1 MKKLYA
7 AVMLVAL
14 CIFSFTAY
22 AQQKEVTGKVSDAN
36 GEPLA
41 GVTVI
46 VKGKNR
52 GTTTD
57 AQGNY
62 RISVDAADALTFS
75 YIGFNDYEE
84 TVGSKS
90 HMNVAM
96 NEATEQVEQVVVT
109 GYQTISKERA
119 TGAFDI
125 ISAGQ
130 IEKPTGNIASRL
142 IGATAGLVA
151 TQDAYGNPTFE
162 IRGRSTLSTSATE
175 PLLVVDGF
183 AIEGGFSSINPND
196 VESITVLK
204 DAAAASIWG
213 AKSANGV
220 IVITTKNAKK
230 ENDGTTVT
238 VDYSG
243 HLKVSPK
250 MDLDYYLNRASTND
264 VIDYEVNNFEKCDAS
279 TWYPDPYSGDDYYG
293 GESSVY
299 KLLNAN
305 RLGQISEAEMKTG
318 IAKYRNLDN
327 TNQLKE
333 LFLQN
338 PIVHQENVSVNIA
351 TDRTR
356 TMVSAM
362 YQNDRKNFKT
372 QNSEKYMVSFRNQTK
387 LFKWLDLNLNGQ
399 YSRTASQNNIDTG
412 AFGYAPYE
420 MILDEN
426 GNYIPYEQVS
436 LIYVD
441 KFVPKEKFPY
451 QDWSYNPLQ
460 ETNNQKK
467 QSWSTNARLQAGL
480 TFKIWKG
487 LNIESRIQYELQEGR
502 SKNYYNEDTYYVRST
517 INMASTWDNN
527 DTKDVLNDD
536 VVTPNLPS
544 GGILTQSRSQR
555 EVMTIRN
562 QVNFNHTFADKHAVA
577 VIAGVET
584 IDNVYQSFGN
594 PTTYGYNDETLSVGT
609 FPNIKG
615 SSYYNWQGSSAS
627 YSYVNSFSYTT
638 DRYFSA
644 FGNASYT
651 YDEKYTVSGS
661 VRTDASNLISDDPK
675 YRYAP
680 FWSVGASWQLG
691 KEQFMQDVDWVDALG
706 IRVTYGYNGNVD
718 KSTSFRPLLSMGTS
732 PNVATGAYTATVS
745 SYANPTLRWEKTRT
759 WDVGVDFRLL
769 NGKLF
774 GKLDVYNKYSEDL
787 IGSVSLPYVQGAKE
801 MKMNTAEVSNKGF
814 ELEIGSALKISK
826 NVSWTGNLSIA
837 YNKNKIEKLA
847 TVPAYAYDLV
857 YITSPEDRS
866 YAWMKGYDMNT
877 LWCYKYG
884 GLMNGGTEA
893 NPEMKPTIVGK
904 DGSQQFINSWPS
916 GDAMNIS
923 YEMGTLV
930 APWTMAFSTAFQV
943 YDFDISMI
951 VTGKFGHK
959 FMRTGFNYPGIS
971 GNSIPN
977 RYYQDVLNCNPN
989 EMIPMPQTEVE
1000 TKYYFWDRFHPF
1012 MSYLAENAGHI
1023 RLQELSVA
1031 YNLPK
1036 KAAKWLGVRNLKVYA
1051 QANNPFSIYFNG
1063 YKEDPE
1069 FAYGNMRLQA
1079 SYTFGIKCS
1088 F

>member
-1 MKKLYA
+1 MKKLYTA
-7 AVMLVAL
+7 TMLVVMCL
-14 CIFSFTAY
+14 FSFSAY
-22 AQQKEVTGKVSDAN
+22 AQQKEVTGKVSDADGN
-36 GEPLA
+36 PLA

-46 VKGKNR
+46 VKGTNR

-62 RISVDAADALTFS
+62 QIKVDAKDALTFS
-75 YIGFNDYEE
+75 YIGYADYEE
-84 TVGSKS
+84 NVGTKTSV
-90 HMNVAM
+90 NVAM
-96 NEATEQVEQVVVT
+96 NEASEQLEQVVVT

-119 TGAFDI
+119 TGSFDI
-125 ISAGQ
+125 ISADQ

-142 IGATAGLVA
+142 VGAAAGLVA

-162 IRGRSTLSTSATE
+162 IRGRSKLSIDATE

-183 AIEGGFSSINPND
+183 AIEGGFESINPND
-196 VESITVLK
+196 VESVTVLK

-220 IVITTKNAKK
+220 IVITTKNAKRDG
-230 ENDGTTVT
+230 DGTTVT

-243 HLKVSPK
+243 FLKVSPK

-264 VIDYEVNNFEKCDAS
+264 VIDYEVNNFYKWDAS
-279 TWYPDPYSGDDYYG
+279 LWYIDPYSGADYYDG
-293 GESSVY
+293 TSSVY
-299 KLLNAN
+299 KLLNAH
-305 RLGQISEAEMKTG
+305 RLGQISEAEMNAG
-318 IAKYRNLDN
+318 IAKYRQYDN
-327 TNQLKE
+327 TDQLKE

-356 TMVSAM
+356 TMISAL
-362 YQNDRKNFKT
+362 YQNDRKHYKT

-387 LFKWLDLNLNGQ
+387 LFKWLDLALNGQ
-399 YSRTASQNNIDTG
+399 YSRTASEDNVDTN
-412 AFGYAPYE
+412 AFDYAPYE
-420 MILDEN
+420 MIVDEA
-426 GNYIPYEQVS
+426 GNYVPYDQVS
-436 LIYVD
+436 LDYVD
-441 KFVPKEKFPY
+441 KFVPKGAFPY
-451 QDWSYNPLQ
+451 ADWTYNPLQ
-460 ETNNQKK
+460 ETEGRSLK
-467 QSWSTNARLQAGL
+467 SWSTNARIQAGL

-487 LNIESRIQYELQEGR
+487 LNIESRVQYEMQEGR
-502 SKNYYNEDTYYVRST
+502 TKNYYTEDTYKVRST
-517 INMASTWDNN
+517 VNMAATWDKN
-527 DTKDVLNDD
+527 TGE
-536 VVTPNLPS
+536 VTSNLPK
-544 GGILTQSRSQR
+544 GGMLGQSRTQR

-562 QVNFNHTFADKHAVA
+562 QVNFNHTFAEKHAVA
-577 VIAGVET
+577 VIAGIET
-584 IDNVYQSFGN
+584 IDNVYQEFGN

-615 SSYYNWQGSSAS
+615 STYKNWQNSNGS
-627 YSYVNSFSYTT
+627 YSYVNSFTYMT

-706 IRVTYGYNGNVD
+706 VRVTYGYNGNVD
-718 KSTSFRPLLSMGTS
+718 KSTSFRPLIDMGTAT
-732 PNVATGAYTATVS
+732 NVATGGYTAKVS
-745 SYANPTLRWEKTRT
+745 SYANPALRWEKTRT

-769 NGKLF
+769 KGKLF
-774 GKLDVYNKYSEDL
+774 GKLDVYNKNSMDL
-787 IGSVSLPYVQGAKE
+787 IGSVTLPYVQGTSS

-826 NVSWTGNLSIA
+826 NVSWTGNLMLS
-837 YNKNKIEKLA
+837 YNKNKIEKLSSS
-847 TVPAYAYDLV
+847 PSNAYALV
-857 YITSPEDRS
+857 YSGGS
-866 YAWMKGYDMNT
+866 SAWMQGYDMNT
-877 LWCYKYG
+877 IWAYKYG

-893 NPEMKPTIVGK
+893 NPAMKPTLVGK
-904 DGSQQFINSWPS
+904 DGNQQFFNSWPA

-923 YEMGTLV
+923 YEMGTSV

-977 RYYQDVLNCNPN
+977 RYYNEILNCDPN
-989 EMIPMPQTEVE
+989 QMIPMPQTEVE
-1000 TKYYFWDRFHPF
+1000 TRYYFWDRFHPY

-1051 QANNPFSIYFNG
+1051 QANNPFSIYFND
-1063 YKEDPE
+1063 YDEDPE

>member
-22 AQQKEVTGKVSDAN
+22 AQQKEVTGKVSDVN

-62 RISVDAADALTFS
+62 RISVDANDALTFS
-75 YIGFNDYEE
+75 YIGYTNYEE
-84 TVGSKS
+84 TVGAKS
-90 HMNVAM
+90 QMNVAM
-96 NEATEQVEQVVVT
+96 DEAAEQVEQVVVT

-119 TGAFDI
+119 TGSFDI
-125 ISAGQ
+125 ISAAQ

-142 IGATAGLVA
+142 IGAAAGLVA

-162 IRGRSTLSTSATE
+162 IRGRSKLSTGATE

-196 VESITVLK
+196 VESVTVLK

-220 IVITTKNAKK
+220 IVVTTKNAKK
-230 ENDGTTVT
+230 DGAGTTVT

-243 HLKVSPK
+243 FLKVSPK

-264 VIDYEVNNFEKCDAS
+264 VIDYEVNNFYKWDS
-279 TWYPDPYSGDDYYG
+279 SLWYEDPYSGADYTG
-293 GESSVY
+293 GQSSVY
-299 KLLNAN
+299 KLLNAH
-305 RLGQISEAEMKTG
+305 RLGQISELEMQQG
-318 IAKYRNLDN
+318 IAQYRELDN
-327 TNQLKE
+327 TDQLKE

-338 PIVHQENVSVNIA
+338 PIVHQENVAVNIA
-351 TDRTR
+351 TDRSR
-356 TMVSAM
+356 TSISAL
-362 YQNDRKNFKT
+362 YQNDRKHYKT
-372 QNSEKYMVSFRNQTK
+372 QNSEKYMVSFRNQTNV
-387 LFKWLDLNLNGQ
+387 FKWLDLNLNGQ
-399 YSRTASQNNIDTG
+399 YSRTASQNNIDTS

-420 MILDEN
+420 MIVDEN
-426 GNYIPYEQVS
+426 GDYIPYENYS
-436 LIYVD
+436 LIYID

-480 TFKIWKG
+480 TFKLMKG

-502 SKNYYNEDTYYVRST
+502 SKNYYNENTYYVRST
-517 INMASTWDNN
+517 INMASTWDKNTN
-527 DTKDVLNDD
+527 A
-536 VVTPNLPS
+536 VTQNLPS

-562 QVNFNHTFADKHAVA
+562 QVNFNRTFADKHAVA

-594 PTTYGYNDETLSVGT
+594 PTTYGYNDATLSVGT
-609 FPNIKG
+609 FPNITG
-615 SSYYNWQGSSAS
+615 STYKNWQNSSAS

-661 VRTDASNLISDDPK
+661 VRSDASNLITDDPK

-706 IRVTYGYNGNVD
+706 VRVTYGYNGNVD
-718 KSTSFRPLLSMGTS
+718 KTTSFRPLIDMGTS
-732 PNVATGAYTATVS
+732 TNVATGSYTAKIS

-774 GKLDVYNKYSEDL
+774 GKLDVYNKYSMDL
-787 IGSVSLPYVQGAKE
+787 IGKVTIPYVQGTNS
-801 MKMNTAEVSNKGF
+801 MTMNTAEVSNKGF
-814 ELEIGSALKISK
+814 ELEVGSALQISK
-826 NVSWTGNLSIA
+826 NVSWTGNLMLA
-837 YNKNKIEKLA
+837 YNKNRIEALNVK
-847 TVPAYAYDLV
+847 PSNAYALV
-857 YITSPEDRS
+857 YSGGS
-866 YAWMKGYDMNT
+866 SAWMEGYDMNT
-877 LWCYKYG
+877 IWAYKYG
-884 GLMNGGTEA
+884 GLKNGATEA
-893 NPEMKPTIVGK
+893 NPEMKPTLVGK
-904 DGSQQFINSWPS
+904 DGNQQFFNSWPS

-923 YEMGTLV
+923 YEMGTSV

-951 VTGKFGHK
+951 VTGKFGHT

-977 RYYQDVLNCNPN
+977 RYYQEILNCDPN
-989 EMIPMPQTEVE
+989 QMVPMPQTEVE
-1000 TKYYFWDRFHPF
+1000 TRYYFWDRFHPY

-1069 FAYGNMRLQA
+1069 FAYGSMRLQA

>member
-1 MKKLYA
+1 MKKLYTA
-7 AVMLVAL
+7 AMLVMMCL
-14 CIFSFTAY
+14 FSLTVY
-22 AQQKEVTGKVSDAN
+22 AQQKEVTGKVSDADGN
-36 GEPLA
+36 PLA

-46 VKGKNR
+46 VKGTSR

-62 RISVDAADALTFS
+62 QIKVDAKDALTFS
-75 YIGFNDYEE
+75 YIGYADYEE
-84 TVGSKS
+84 NVGAKTRV
-90 HMNVAM
+90 NVAM
-96 NEATEQVEQVVVT
+96 NEAAEQLEQVVVT

-119 TGAFDI
+119 TGSFDI
-125 ISAGQ
+125 ISAAQ

-142 IGATAGLVA
+142 IGAAAGLVA

-162 IRGRSTLSTSATE
+162 IRGRSKLSTDATE

-183 AIEGGFSSINPND
+183 AIEGGFGSINPND
-196 VESITVLK
+196 VESVTVLK

-220 IVITTKNAKK
+220 IVITTKNAKR
-230 ENDGTTVT
+230 EGDGTTVT

-264 VIDYEVNNFEKCDAS
+264 VIDYEVNNFYKWDAS
-279 TWYPDPYSGDDYYG
+279 LWYIDPYSGADYYDG
-293 GESSVY
+293 TSSVY
-299 KLLNAN
+299 KLLNAH
-305 RLGQISEAEMKTG
+305 RLGQISEAEMNAG
-318 IAKYRNLDN
+318 IAKYRGLDN
-327 TNQLKE
+327 TNQLKD

-338 PIVHQENVSVNIA
+338 PIVHQENVAINIA

-356 TMVSAM
+356 TMISAM

-372 QNSEKYMVSFRNQTK
+372 QDSEKYMVSFRNQTK
-387 LFKWLDLNLNGQ
+387 LFKWLDLTLNGQ
-399 YSRTASQNNIDTG
+399 YSRTKSENSVDTS

-420 MILDEN
+420 MIVDEN
-426 GNYIPYEQVS
+426 GDYVKYDEVS
-436 LIYVD
+436 LDYVD
-441 KFVPKEKFPY
+441 KFVPKDKFPY
-451 QDWSYNPLQ
+451 EDWSYNPLQ
-460 ETNNQKK
+460 ETNGRKFE
-467 QSWSTNARLQAGL
+467 SWSTNARIQAGL

-487 LNIESRIQYELQEGR
+487 LNIESRVQYELQEGR
-502 SKNYYNEDTYYVRST
+502 SKNYYTEDTYYVRVT
-517 INMASTWDNN
+517 NVNMKSSWDKTTNE
-527 DTKDVLNDD
+527 
-536 VVTPNLPS
+536 VTQNVPS

-609 FPNIKG
+609 FPNGVGG
-615 SSYYNWQGSSAS
+615 SGALKLTNWQGSSQTLA
-627 YSYVNSFSYTT
+627 YVNSFSYTT

-651 YDEKYTVSGS
+651 YDDKYTVSGS

-706 IRVTYGYNGNVD
+706 VRLTYGYNGNVD
-718 KSTSFRPLLSMGTS
+718 KSTSFRPLLNMSAS
-732 PNVATGAYTATVS
+732 QSVATNEYTATVS
-745 SYANPTLRWEKTRT
+745 SYANPALRWEKTRT
-759 WDVGVDFRLL
+759 WDFGVDFRLL
-769 NGKLF
+769 KGKLY

-787 IGSVSLPYVQGAKE
+787 IGSVTLPSVQGAKS
-801 MKMNTAEVSNKGF
+801 MKMNAAEVSNKGF
-814 ELEIGSALKISK
+814 ELEVGSALKISK
-826 NVSWTGNLSIA
+826 NVSWTGNLSLA
-837 YNKNKIEKLA
+837 YNKNKIEKLSTA
-847 TVPAYAYDLV
+847 PSSAYDLA
-857 YITSPEDRS
+857 YYSSDPTYRS
-866 YAWMKGYDMNT
+866 YAWMEGYDMNT

-884 GLMNGGTEA
+884 GLQNGGTEA
-893 NPEMKPTIVGK
+893 NPEMKPTLAGK
-904 DGSQQFINSWPS
+904 DGTNQFFNSWPG

-923 YEMGTLV
+923 YEMGTQV

-943 YDFDISMI
+943 YDFDISLM

-959 FMRTGFNYPGIS
+959 FKRTGFNYPGIS
-971 GNSIPN
+971 GNSVPN
-977 RYYQDVLNCNPN
+977 KYYQDVLNCDPN
-989 EMIPMPQTEVE
+989 EMVPMPQTEVE
-1000 TKYYFWDRFHPF
+1000 TRYYFWDRFHPF

-1023 RLQELSVA
+1023 RLQELSVS

-1036 KAAKWLGVRNLKVYA
+1036 KATKWLGVRNLKVYA
-1051 QANNPFSIYFNG
+1051 QANNPFSIYFND
-1063 YKEDPE
+1063 YAEDPE
-1069 FAYGNMRLQA
+1069 FSYGNMRLQA

>member
-62 RISVDAADALTFS
+62 RISVDANDALTFS
-75 YIGFNDYEE
+75 YIGYTDYEE

-90 HMNVAM
+90 SMNVAM
-96 NEATEQVEQVVVT
+96 DEAAEQVEQVVVT

-119 TGAFDI
+119 TGSFDI
-125 ISAGQ
+125 ISAAQ

-142 IGATAGLVA
+142 IGAAAGLVA

-162 IRGRSTLSTSATE
+162 IRGRSKLSTGATE

-196 VESITVLK
+196 VESVTVLK

-230 ENDGTTVT
+230 DGAGTTVT

-243 HLKVSPK
+243 FLKVSPK

-264 VIDYEVNNFEKCDAS
+264 VIDYEVNNFEKWDAS
-279 TWYPDPYSGDDYYG
+279 LWYIDPYSGADYYDG
-293 GESSVY
+293 TSSVY
-299 KLLNAN
+299 KLLNAH

-327 TNQLKE
+327 TDQLKE

-351 TDRTR
+351 TDRSR
-356 TMVSAM
+356 TSISAM
-362 YQNDRKNFKT
+362 YQNDRKNYKT
-372 QNSEKYMVSFRNQTK
+372 QNSEKYMVSFRNQTN
-387 LFKWLDLNLNGQ
+387 LFKWLDLTLNGQ
-399 YSRTASQNNIDTG
+399 YSRTASQNNIDTS

-420 MILDEN
+420 MIVDEN
-426 GNYIPYEQVS
+426 GDYIKYDQVS
-436 LIYVD
+436 LDYVD

-480 TFKIWKG
+480 TFKLMKG
-487 LNIESRIQYELQEGR
+487 LNIESRIQYELAEGR

-517 INMASTWDNN
+517 INMASTWDKNTN
-527 DTKDVLNDD
+527 A
-536 VVTPNLPS
+536 VTQNLPS
-544 GGILTQSRSQR
+544 GGILTQSRSQN
-555 EVMTIRN
+555 EILTIRN
-562 QVNFNHTFADKHAVA
+562 QVNFNRTFADKHAVA

-594 PTTYGYNDETLSVGT
+594 PTTYGYNDATLSVGT
-609 FPNIKG
+609 FPNITG
-615 SSYYNWQGSSAS
+615 SSYKNWQNSSAS

-680 FWSVGASWQLG
+680 FWSVGASWQIG

-706 IRVTYGYNGNVD
+706 VRVTYGYNGNVD
-718 KSTSFRPLLSMGTS
+718 KSTSFRPLLNMGTS
-732 PNVATGAYTATVS
+732 QNVATGEYTATVS

-769 NGKLF
+769 HGKLF
-774 GKLDVYNKYSEDL
+774 GKLDVYNKYSMDL
-787 IGSVSLPYVQGAKE
+787 IGSETLPYVQGTSS
-801 MKMNTAEVSNKGF
+801 MKKNTAEVSNKGF
-814 ELEIGSALKISK
+814 ELEVGSALQISK
-826 NVSWTGNLSIA
+826 NVSWTGNLMLA
-837 YNKNKIEKLA
+837 YNKNRIEALSV
-847 TVPAYAYDLV
+847 TPSSAYAPV
-857 YITSPEDRS
+857 YSGGS
-866 YAWMKGYDMNT
+866 SAWTQGYDMNT
-877 LWCYKYG
+877 IWAYKYG
-884 GLMNGGTEA
+884 GLKNGGTEA
-893 NPEMKPTIVGK
+893 NPEMKPTLVGK
-904 DGSQQFINSWPS
+904 DGNQQFFNSWPS
-916 GDAMNIS
+916 GTADNIS
-923 YEMGTLV
+923 YDMGTSV

-943 YDFDISMI
+943 YDFDISLI
-951 VTGKFGHK
+951 VTGKFGHT

-977 RYYQDVLNCNPN
+977 RYYQEILNCDPN
-989 EMIPMPQTEVE
+989 EMVPMPQTEVE
-1000 TKYYFWDRFHPF
+1000 TRYYFWDRFHGY

-1069 FAYGNMRLQA
+1069 FAYGSMRLQA

>member
-1 MKKLYA
+1 MKKLYT
-7 AVMLVAL
+7 AVMLVAM

-36 GEPLA
+36 GDPLA

-46 VKGKNR
+46 VKGTNR

-57 AQGNY
+57 AHGNY
-62 RISVDAADALTFS
+62 QIKADAKDALTFS
-75 YIGFNDYEE
+75 YIGYADYEE
-84 TVGSKS
+84 TVGAKS
-90 HMNVAM
+90 QMNVAM
-96 NEATEQVEQVVVT
+96 NEASEQLEQVVVT

-119 TGAFDI
+119 TGSFDI
-125 ISAGQ
+125 ISAAQ

-142 IGATAGLVA
+142 IGAAAGLVA

-162 IRGRSTLSTSATE
+162 IRGRSQLSTSASE

-196 VESITVLK
+196 VESVTVLK

-220 IVITTKNAKK
+220 IVVTTKNAKK
-230 ENDGTTVT
+230 DGEGTTVT

-243 HLKVSPK
+243 FLKVSPK
-250 MDLDYYLNRASTND
+250 MDLDYYLNRASSND

-279 TWYPDPYSGDDYYG
+279 QWYPDPYSGADYNG

-299 KLLNAN
+299 KLLNAH
-305 RLGQISEAEMKTG
+305 RLGQISEAEMNAG

-327 TNQLKE
+327 TDQLKE

-338 PIVHQENVSVNIA
+338 PIVHQENVAVNIA
-351 TDRTR
+351 TDRSR
-356 TMVSAM
+356 TSISAL
-362 YQNDRKNFKT
+362 YQNDRKHYKT

-399 YSRTASQNNIDTG
+399 YSRTASQNNIDTS

-420 MILDEN
+420 MIVDEN

-487 LNIESRIQYELQEGR
+487 LNIESRIQYELAEGR
-502 SKNYYNEDTYYVRST
+502 SKNYYNENTYYVRST
-517 INMASTWDNN
+517 INMASTWDKTTNA
-527 DTKDVLNDD
+527 
-536 VVTPNLPS
+536 VTQNLPS
-544 GGILTQSRSQR
+544 GGILTQSRSQN
-555 EVMTIRN
+555 EILTIRN

-609 FPNIKG
+609 FPNITG
-615 SSYYNWQGSSAS
+615 SSYKNWQNSSAS

-651 YDEKYTVSGS
+651 FDEKYTVSGS

-706 IRVTYGYNGNVD
+706 VRVTYGYNGNVD
-718 KSTSFRPLLSMGTS
+718 KSTSFRPLLSMSAS
-732 PNVATGAYTATVS
+732 PSVATNGYTATVS

-759 WDVGVDFRLL
+759 WDLGVDFRLL

-774 GKLDVYNKYSEDL
+774 GKLDVYNKYSMDL
-787 IGSVSLPYVQGAKE
+787 IGSVTLPYVQGTSS

-814 ELEIGSALKISK
+814 ELEVGSALKISK
-826 NVSWTGNLSIA
+826 NVSWTGNLMLA
-837 YNKNKIEKLA
+837 YNKNRIEVLNV
-847 TVPAYAYDLV
+847 TPSSAYGPV
-857 YITSPEDRS
+857 YSGGS
-866 YAWMKGYDMNT
+866 SAWTQGYDMNT
-877 LWCYKYG
+877 IWAYKYG
-884 GLMNGGTEA
+884 GLENGGTST
-893 NPEMKPTIVGK
+893 NPEMKPTLEGK
-904 DGSQQFINSWPS
+904 DGSKQFFNSWPS
-916 GDAMNIS
+916 GTADNIS
-923 YEMGTLV
+923 YDMGTSV

-951 VTGKFGHK
+951 VTGKFGHS

-977 RYYQDVLNCNPN
+977 RYYQEILNCDPN
-989 EMIPMPQTEVE
+989 QMVPMPQTEVE
-1000 TKYYFWDRFHPF
+1000 LRYYFWDRFHPY

-1069 FAYGNMRLQA
+1069 FAYGSMRLQA

>member
-22 AQQKEVTGKVSDAN
+22 AQQKEVTGKVSDVN

-62 RISVDAADALTFS
+62 RISVDANDALTFS
-75 YIGFNDYEE
+75 YIGYTNYEE
-84 TVGSKS
+84 TVGAKS
-90 HMNVAM
+90 QMNVAM
-96 NEATEQVEQVVVT
+96 DEAAEQVEQVVVT

-119 TGAFDI
+119 TGSFDI
-125 ISAGQ
+125 ISAAQ

-142 IGATAGLVA
+142 IGAAAGLVA

-162 IRGRSTLSTSATE
+162 IRGRSQLSTSASE

-196 VESITVLK
+196 VESVTVLK

-220 IVITTKNAKK
+220 IVVTTKNAKK
-230 ENDGTTVT
+230 DGDGTTVT

-243 HLKVSPK
+243 FLKVSPK

-264 VIDYEVNNFEKCDAS
+264 VIDYEVNNFYKWDAS
-279 TWYPDPYSGDDYYG
+279 LWYPNPYAGGSDYTG

-299 KLLNAN
+299 KLLNAH
-305 RLGQISEAEMKTG
+305 RLGQISQLEMQQG
-318 IAKYRNLDN
+318 IAQYRELDN
-327 TNQLKE
+327 TDQLKE

-338 PIVHQENVSVNIA
+338 PIVHQENVAVNIA
-351 TDRTR
+351 TDRSR
-356 TMVSAM
+356 TSISAL
-362 YQNDRKNFKT
+362 YQNDRKHYKT
-372 QNSEKYMVSFRNQTK
+372 QNSEKYMVSFRNQTNV
-387 LFKWLDLNLNGQ
+387 FKWLDLNLNGQ
-399 YSRTASQNNIDTG
+399 YSRTASQNNIDTS

-420 MILDEN
+420 MIVDEN
-426 GNYIPYEQVS
+426 GDYIPYEKIS

-460 ETNNQKK
+460 ETNNRKL

-487 LNIESRIQYELQEGR
+487 LNIESRIQYELAEGR
-502 SKNYYNEDTYYVRST
+502 SKNYYNEETYKVRST
-517 INMASTWDNN
+517 VNAASTWDKTTN
-527 DTKDVLNDD
+527 K
-536 VVTPNLPS
+536 VTQNLPT
-544 GGILTQSRSQR
+544 GGILDQSRSQN
-555 EVMTIRN
+555 EILTIRN

-584 IDNVYQSFGN
+584 IDNVYQTFGN
-594 PTTYGYNDETLSVGT
+594 PTTYGYNDATLSVGT
-609 FPNIKG
+609 FPNITG
-615 SSYYNWQGSSAS
+615 SSYKNWQNSNAS
-627 YSYVNSFSYTT
+627 YAYTNSFSYTT

-661 VRTDASNLISDDPK
+661 VRSDASNLITEDPK

-680 FWSVGASWQLG
+680 FWSVGASWQIG

-706 IRVTYGYNGNVD
+706 VRVTYGYNGNVD
-718 KSTSFRPLLSMGTS
+718 KTTSFRPLIDVGASQ
-732 PNVATGAYTATVS
+732 NVATGEYTGKIS

-769 NGKLF
+769 HGKLF
-774 GKLDVYNKYSEDL
+774 GKLDVYNKYSMDL
-787 IGSVSLPYVQGAKE
+787 IGSETLPYVQGTNT
-801 MKMNTAEVSNKGF
+801 MKKNTAEVSNKGF
-814 ELEIGSALKISK
+814 ELEVGSALQISK
-826 NVSWTGNLSIA
+826 NVSWTGNLMLS
-837 YNKNKIEKLA
+837 YNKNKIEKLYTTPSA
-847 TVPAYAYDLV
+847 AYYPV
-857 YITSPEDRS
+857 YGGGS
-866 YAWMKGYDMNT
+866 YAWTMGYDMNT
-877 LWCYKYG
+877 IWAYKYG
-884 GLMNGGTEA
+884 GLVNAGSEA
-893 NPEMKPTIVGK
+893 NPEMKPTIEGK
-904 DGSQQFINSWPS
+904 DGTKQFMGSWP
-916 GDAMNIS
+916 GGTAENIS
-923 YEMGTLV
+923 YDMGTSV

-943 YDFDISMI
+943 YDFDISLI
-951 VTGKFGHK
+951 VTGKFGHS

-977 RYYQDVLNCNPN
+977 RYYQEILNCDPN
-989 EMIPMPQTEVE
+989 QMVPMPQTEVE
-1000 TKYYFWDRFHPF
+1000 TRYYFWDRFHPY

-1069 FAYGNMRLQA
+1069 FAYGSMRLQA

>member
-1 MKKLYA
+1 MKKLYTA
-7 AVMLVAL
+7 TMLVVMCL
-14 CIFSFTAY
+14 FSFSAY
-22 AQQKEVTGKVSDAN
+22 AQQKEVTGKVSDADGN
-36 GEPLA
+36 PLA

-46 VKGKNR
+46 VKGTNR

-62 RISVDAADALTFS
+62 QIKVDAKDALTFS
-75 YIGFNDYEE
+75 YIGYADYEE
-84 TVGSKS
+84 NVGTKTSV
-90 HMNVAM
+90 NVAM
-96 NEATEQVEQVVVT
+96 NEASEQLEQVVVT

-119 TGAFDI
+119 TGSFDI
-125 ISAGQ
+125 ISADQ

-142 IGATAGLVA
+142 VGAAAGLVA

-162 IRGRSTLSTSATE
+162 IRGRSKLSIDATE

-183 AIEGGFSSINPND
+183 AIEGGFESINPND
-196 VESITVLK
+196 VESVTVLK

-220 IVITTKNAKK
+220 IVITTKNAKRDG
-230 ENDGTTVT
+230 DGTTVT

-243 HLKVSPK
+243 FLKVSPK
-250 MDLDYYLNRASTND
+250 MDLDYYLNHASTND
-264 VIDYEVNNFEKCDAS
+264 VIDYEVNNFYKWDAS
-279 TWYPDPYSGDDYYG
+279 LWYIDPYSGADYYDG
-293 GESSVY
+293 TSSVY
-299 KLLNAN
+299 KLLNAH
-305 RLGQISEAEMKTG
+305 RLGQISEAEMNAG
-318 IAKYRNLDN
+318 IAKYRQYDN
-327 TNQLKE
+327 TDQLKE

-351 TDRTR
+351 TDRTH
-356 TMVSAM
+356 TMISAL
-362 YQNDRKNFKT
+362 YQNDRKHYKT

-387 LFKWLDLNLNGQ
+387 LFKWLDLALNGQ
-399 YSRTASQNNIDTG
+399 YSRTASEDNVDTN
-412 AFGYAPYE
+412 AFDYAPYE
-420 MILDEN
+420 MIVDEA
-426 GNYIPYEQVS
+426 GNYVPYDQVS
-436 LIYVD
+436 LDYVD
-441 KFVPKEKFPY
+441 KFVPKGAFPY
-451 QDWSYNPLQ
+451 ADWTYNPLQ
-460 ETNNQKK
+460 ETEGRSLK
-467 QSWSTNARLQAGL
+467 SWSTNARIQAGL

-487 LNIESRIQYELQEGR
+487 LNIESRVQYEMQEGR
-502 SKNYYNEDTYYVRST
+502 TKNYYTEDTYKVRST
-517 INMASTWDNN
+517 VNMAATWDKN
-527 DTKDVLNDD
+527 TGE
-536 VVTPNLPS
+536 VTSNLPK
-544 GGILTQSRSQR
+544 GGMLDQSRTQR

-562 QVNFNHTFADKHAVA
+562 QVNFNHTFAEKHAVA
-577 VIAGVET
+577 VIAGIET
-584 IDNVYQSFGN
+584 IDNVYQEFGN

-615 SSYYNWQGSSAS
+615 STYKNWQNSNGS
-627 YSYVNSFSYTT
+627 YSYVNSFTYMT

-706 IRVTYGYNGNVD
+706 VRVTYGYNGNVD
-718 KSTSFRPLLSMGTS
+718 KSTSFRPLIDMGTAT
-732 PNVATGAYTATVS
+732 NVATGGYTAKVS
-745 SYANPTLRWEKTRT
+745 SYANPALRWEKTRT

-769 NGKLF
+769 KGKLF
-774 GKLDVYNKYSEDL
+774 GKLDVYNKNSMDL
-787 IGSVSLPYVQGAKE
+787 IGSVTLPYVQGTSS

-826 NVSWTGNLSIA
+826 NVSWTGNLMLS
-837 YNKNKIEKLA
+837 YNKNKIEKLSSS
-847 TVPAYAYDLV
+847 PSNAYALV
-857 YITSPEDRS
+857 YSGGS
-866 YAWMKGYDMNT
+866 SAWMQGYDMNT
-877 LWCYKYG
+877 IWAYKYG

-893 NPEMKPTIVGK
+893 NPAMKPTLVGK
-904 DGSQQFINSWPS
+904 DGNQQFFNSWPA

-923 YEMGTLV
+923 YEMGTSV

-977 RYYQDVLNCNPN
+977 RYYNEILNCDPN
-989 EMIPMPQTEVE
+989 QMIPMPQTEVE
-1000 TKYYFWDRFHPF
+1000 TRYYFWDRFHPY

-1051 QANNPFSIYFNG
+1051 QANNPFSIYFND
-1063 YKEDPE
+1063 YDEDPE

>member
-1 MKKLYA
+1 MKKLYTA
-7 AVMLVAL
+7 AMLVVMCL
-14 CIFSFTAY
+14 FSFSAY

-36 GEPLA
+36 GDPLA

-46 VKGKNR
+46 VKGTNR

-57 AQGNY
+57 AKGNY
-62 RISVDAADALTFS
+62 QIKVDAKDALTFS
-75 YIGFNDYEE
+75 YIGYADYEE
-84 TVGSKS
+84 NVGAKT

-96 NEATEQVEQVVVT
+96 SEASEQLEQVVVT

-119 TGAFDI
+119 TGSFDI
-125 ISAGQ
+125 ISADQ

-142 IGATAGLVA
+142 IGAAAGLVA
-151 TQDAYGNPTFE
+151 TQDAYGNPQFE
-162 IRGRSTLSTSATE
+162 IRGRTKLTVDPDDVQ

-183 AIEGGFSSINPND
+183 AIEGGFESINPND
-196 VESITVLK
+196 VESVTVLK

-220 IVITTKNAKK
+220 IVITTKNAKR
-230 ENDGTTVT
+230 EGDGTTVT

-264 VIDYEVNNFEKCDAS
+264 VIDYEVNNFYKWDAS
-279 TWYPDPYSGDDYYG
+279 LWYIDPYSGADYYDG
-293 GESSVY
+293 TSSVY
-299 KLLNAN
+299 KLLNAH
-305 RLGQISEAEMKTG
+305 RLGQISEAEMNAG
-318 IAKYRNLDN
+318 IAKYRQYDN
-327 TNQLKE
+327 TDQLKE

-351 TDRTR
+351 TDRSR
-356 TMVSAM
+356 TMLSAL
-362 YQNDRKNFKT
+362 YQNDRKHFKT
-372 QNSEKYMVSFRNQTK
+372 QNSEKYMVAFRNQTK
-387 LFKWLDLNLNGQ
+387 LFKWLDLTLNGQ
-399 YSRTASQNNIDTG
+399 YSRTASKNNVDTS
-412 AFGYAPYE
+412 AFDYAPYE
-420 MILDEN
+420 MIVDEA
-426 GNYIPYEQVS
+426 GNYVPYDQVS
-436 LIYVD
+436 LDYVD
-441 KFVPKEKFPY
+441 KFVPKGAFPY
-451 QDWSYNPLQ
+451 ADWTYNPLQ
-460 ETNNQKK
+460 ETEGRSLK
-467 QSWSTNARLQAGL
+467 SWSTNARIQAGL

-487 LNIESRIQYELQEGR
+487 LNIESRVQYEMQEGR
-502 SKNYYNEDTYYVRST
+502 TKNYYTEDTYKVRST
-517 INMASTWDNN
+517 VNMAASWDKN
-527 DTKDVLNDD
+527 TGE
-536 VVTPNLPS
+536 VTSNLPK
-544 GGILTQSRSQR
+544 GGMLDQSRTQR

-562 QVNFNHTFADKHAVA
+562 QVNFNHTFAEKHAVA

-584 IDNVYQSFGN
+584 IDNVYQTFGN
-594 PTTYGYNDETLSVGT
+594 PTTYGYNDATLSVGT
-609 FPNIKG
+609 FPNGVGG
-615 SSYYNWQGSSAS
+615 SGALKLTNWQGSSQTFA
-627 YSYVNSFSYTT
+627 YVNKFSYAT

-718 KSTSFRPLLSMGTS
+718 KTTSFRPLISMSGAT
-732 PNVATGAYTATVS
+732 NVATNEFTATVS

-769 NGKLF
+769 KGKLF
-774 GKLDVYNKYSEDL
+774 GKLDIYNKYSEDL
-787 IGSVSLPYVQGAKE
+787 IGSVTLPNVQGNSS
-801 MKMNTAEVSNKGF
+801 MKMNSAEVSNKGF

-826 NVSWTGNLSIA
+826 NVSWTGNLALS

-847 TVPAYAYDLV
+847 SKPSNAYALAY
-857 YITSPEDRS
+857 SGGS
-866 YAWMKGYDMNT
+866 SAWMEGYDMNT
-877 LWCYKYG
+877 LWAYKYG
-884 GLMNGGTEA
+884 GLMNGASEA
-893 NPEMKPTIVGK
+893 NPEMKPTLVGK
-904 DGSQQFINSWPS
+904 DGSQQFFNSWPA

-943 YDFDISMI
+943 YDFDISLM

-959 FMRTGFNYPGIS
+959 FMRTGFNYPGVS

-977 RYYQDVLNCNPN
+977 RYYQDVLNCDPN

-1000 TKYYFWDRFHPF
+1000 TRYYFWDRFHPY

>member
-1 MKKLYA
+1 MKKLYTA
-7 AVMLVAL
+7 AMLVVMCL
-14 CIFSFTAY
+14 FSFSAY

-36 GEPLA
+36 GDPLA

-46 VKGKNR
+46 VKGTNR

-62 RISVDAADALTFS
+62 QIKADAKDALTFS
-75 YIGFNDYEE
+75 YIGYADYEE
-84 TVGSKS
+84 SVGQKTRV
-90 HMNVAM
+90 NVAM
-96 NEATEQVEQVVVT
+96 NEAAEQVEQVVVT

-119 TGAFDI
+119 TGSFDI
-125 ISAGQ
+125 ISAAQ

-142 IGATAGLVA
+142 IGAAAGLVA

-162 IRGRSTLSTSATE
+162 IRGRSKLSTGATE

-196 VESITVLK
+196 VESVTVLK

-230 ENDGTTVT
+230 DGAGTTVT

-243 HLKVSPK
+243 FLKVSPK

-264 VIDYEVNNFEKCDAS
+264 VIDYEVNNFEKWDAS
-279 TWYPDPYSGDDYYG
+279 LWYIDPYSGADYYDG
-293 GESSVY
+293 TSSVY
-299 KLLNAN
+299 KLLNAH

-327 TNQLKE
+327 TDQLKE

-351 TDRTR
+351 TDRSR
-356 TMVSAM
+356 TSISAM
-362 YQNDRKNFKT
+362 YQNDRKNYKT
-372 QNSEKYMVSFRNQTK
+372 QNSEKYMVSFRNQTN
-387 LFKWLDLNLNGQ
+387 LFKWLDLTLNGQ
-399 YSRTASQNNIDTG
+399 YSRTASQNNIDTS

-420 MILDEN
+420 MIVDEN
-426 GNYIPYEQVS
+426 GDYIKYDQVS
-436 LIYVD
+436 LDYVD

-480 TFKIWKG
+480 TFKLMKG
-487 LNIESRIQYELQEGR
+487 LNIESRIQYELAEGR
-502 SKNYYNEDTYYVRST
+502 SKNYYNENTYYVRST
-517 INMASTWDNN
+517 INMASTWDQTTNE
-527 DTKDVLNDD
+527 
-536 VVTPNLPS
+536 VTQNLPS
-544 GGILTQSRSQR
+544 GGILTQSRSQN
-555 EVMTIRN
+555 EILTIRN
-562 QVNFNHTFADKHAVA
+562 QVNFNRTFADKHAVA

-594 PTTYGYNDETLSVGT
+594 PTTYGYNDATLSVST

-615 SSYYNWQGSSAS
+615 SSYKNWQGSSAS

-661 VRTDASNLISDDPK
+661 VRSDASNLITDDPK

-706 IRVTYGYNGNVD
+706 VRVTYGYNGNVD
-718 KSTSFRPLLSMGTS
+718 KSTSFRPLINMGASTS
-732 PNVATGAYTATVS
+732 AATGEYTATVS

-774 GKLDVYNKYSEDL
+774 GKLDVYNKYSMDL
-787 IGSVSLPYVQGAKE
+787 IGSETLPYVQGTNT
-801 MKMNTAEVSNKGF
+801 MKKNTAEVSNKGF
-814 ELEIGSALKISK
+814 ELEVGSALQISK
-826 NVSWTGNLSIA
+826 NVSWTGNLMLA
-837 YNKNKIEKLA
+837 YNKNRIEALY
-847 TVPAYAYDLV
+847 TTPSSAYGPV
-857 YITSPEDRS
+857 YSGGSSGWTQ
-866 YAWMKGYDMNT
+866 GYDMNT
-877 LWCYKYG
+877 IWAYKYG
-884 GLMNGGTEA
+884 GLKNGGTEA
-893 NPEMKPTIVGK
+893 NPEMKPTLIGK
-904 DGSQQFINSWPS
+904 DGNQQFFNSWPS
-916 GDAMNIS
+916 GTADNIS
-923 YEMGTLV
+923 YDMGTSV

-951 VTGKFGHK
+951 VTGKFGHT
-959 FMRTGFNYPGIS
+959 FMRTGFNYPGVS

-977 RYYQDVLNCNPN
+977 RYYQDILNCDPN
-989 EMIPMPQTEVE
+989 EMVPMPQTEVE
-1000 TKYYFWDRFHPF
+1000 TRYYFWDRFHPY

-1069 FAYGNMRLQA
+1069 FAYGSMRLQA

>member
-1 MKKLYA
+1 M
-7 AVMLVAL
+7 
-14 CIFSFTAY
+14 
-22 AQQKEVTGKVSDAN
+22 
-36 GEPLA
+36 
-41 GVTVI
+41 
-46 VKGKNR
+46 
-52 GTTTD
+52 
-57 AQGNY
+57 
-62 RISVDAADALTFS
+62 
-75 YIGFNDYEE
+75 
-84 TVGSKS
+84 
-90 HMNVAM
+90 
-96 NEATEQVEQVVVT
+96 VT

-119 TGAFDI
+119 TGSFDI
-125 ISAGQ
+125 ISAAQ

-142 IGATAGLVA
+142 IGAAAGLVA

-162 IRGRSTLSTSATE
+162 IRGRSQLSTSASE

-196 VESITVLK
+196 VESVTVLK

-220 IVITTKNAKK
+220 IVVTTKNAKK
-230 ENDGTTVT
+230 DGDGTTVT

-243 HLKVSPK
+243 FLKVSPK

-264 VIDYEVNNFEKCDAS
+264 VIDYEVNNFYKWDAS
-279 TWYPDPYSGDDYYG
+279 LWYEDPYSGADYTG
-293 GESSVY
+293 GQSSVY
-299 KLLNAN
+299 KLLNAH
-305 RLGQISEAEMKTG
+305 RLGQISQLEMQAG
-318 IAKYRNLDN
+318 IAKYRELDN
-327 TNQLKE
+327 TDQLKE

-338 PIVHQENVSVNIA
+338 PIVHQENVAVNIA
-351 TDRTR
+351 TDRSR
-356 TMVSAM
+356 TSISAL
-362 YQNDRKNFKT
+362 YQNDRKHYKT
-372 QNSEKYMVSFRNQTK
+372 QNSEKYMVSFRNQTNV
-387 LFKWLDLNLNGQ
+387 FKWLDLNLNGQ

-420 MILDEN
+420 MIVDEN
-426 GNYIPYEQVS
+426 GNYIPYEQYS

-487 LNIESRIQYELQEGR
+487 LNIESRIQYELAEGR
-502 SKNYYNEDTYYVRST
+502 SKNYYNEETYYVRST
-517 INMASTWDNN
+517 VNMASTWDKNTN
-527 DTKDVLNDD
+527 A
-536 VVTPNLPS
+536 VTQNLPS
-544 GGILTQSRSQR
+544 GGILTQSRSQN
-555 EVMTIRN
+555 EILTIRN

-594 PTTYGYNDETLSVGT
+594 PTTYGYNDATLSVGT
-609 FPNIKG
+609 FPNITG
-615 SSYYNWQGSSAS
+615 SSYKNWQNSSAS

-680 FWSVGASWQLG
+680 FWSVGASWQIG

-706 IRVTYGYNGNVD
+706 VRVTYGYNGNVD
-718 KSTSFRPLLSMGTS
+718 KSTSFRPLINMSAS
-732 PNVATGAYTATVS
+732 PSVATNGYTATVS

-774 GKLDVYNKYSEDL
+774 GKLDVYNKYSMDL
-787 IGSVSLPYVQGAKE
+787 IGSVTLPYVQGTSS

-814 ELEIGSALKISK
+814 ELEVGSALQISK
-826 NVSWTGNLSIA
+826 NVSWTGNLMLA
-837 YNKNKIEKLA
+837 YNKNRIEA
-847 TVPAYAYDLV
+847 ISVTPSSAYGPV
-857 YITSPEDRS
+857 YSGGS
-866 YAWMKGYDMNT
+866 SAWTQGYDMNT
-877 LWCYKYG
+877 IWAYKYG
-884 GLMNGGTEA
+884 GLENGNTAA
-893 NPEMKPTIVGK
+893 NPEMKPTIEGK
-904 DGSQQFINSWPS
+904 DGSKQFFNSWPS
-916 GDAMNIS
+916 GTADNIS
-923 YEMGTLV
+923 YDMGTSV

-943 YDFDISMI
+943 YDFDISLI
-951 VTGKFGHK
+951 VTGKFGHT

-977 RYYQDVLNCNPN
+977 RYYQEILNCDPN
-989 EMIPMPQTEVE
+989 QMVPMPQTEVE
-1000 TKYYFWDRFHPF
+1000 TRYYFWDRFHPY

-1069 FAYGNMRLQA
+1069 FAYGSMRLQA

>member
-96 NEATEQVEQVVVT
+96 NEAAEQVEQVVVT

-125 ISAGQ
+125 ISAAQ

-142 IGATAGLVA
+142 IGAAAGLVA

-162 IRGRSTLSTSATE
+162 IRGRSKLSTGATE

-196 VESITVLK
+196 VESVTVLK

-230 ENDGTTVT
+230 DGAGTTVT

-243 HLKVSPK
+243 FLKVSPK

-299 KLLNAN
+299 KLLNAH

-327 TNQLKE
+327 TDQLKE

-351 TDRTR
+351 TDRSR
-356 TMVSAM
+356 TSISAM
-362 YQNDRKNFKT
+362 YQNDRKNYKT
-372 QNSEKYMVSFRNQTK
+372 QNSEKYMVSFRNQTN
-387 LFKWLDLNLNGQ
+387 LFKWLDLTLNGQ
-399 YSRTASQNNIDTG
+399 YSRTASQNNIDTS

-420 MILDEN
+420 MIVDEN

-441 KFVPKEKFPY
+441 KFIPKDKFPY

-460 ETNNQKK
+460 ETKNQKK

-480 TFKIWKG
+480 TFKLMKG
-487 LNIESRIQYELQEGR
+487 LNIESRIQYELAEGR

-517 INMASTWDNN
+517 INMASSWDRE
-527 DTKDVLNDD
+527 TD
-536 VVTPNLPS
+536 VVTPNLPV
-544 GGILTQSRSQR
+544 GGILTQSRSQN
-555 EVMTIRN
+555 EILTIRN
-562 QVNFNHTFADKHAVA
+562 QVNFNRTFADKHAVA

-594 PTTYGYNDETLSVGT
+594 PTTYGYNDATLSVGT
-609 FPNIKG
+609 FPNITGAK
-615 SSYYNWQGSSAS
+615 YKNWQGSSAS

-661 VRTDASNLISDDPK
+661 VRTDASNLIAEDPK

-706 IRVTYGYNGNVD
+706 VRVTYGYNGNVD
-718 KSTSFRPLLSMGTS
+718 KSTSFRPLINMGASTS
-732 PNVATGAYTATVS
+732 AATGEYTATVS

-774 GKLDVYNKYSEDL
+774 GKLDVYNKYSMDL
-787 IGSVSLPYVQGAKE
+787 IGSETLPYVQGTNT
-801 MKMNTAEVSNKGF
+801 MKKNTAEVSNKGF
-814 ELEIGSALKISK
+814 ELEVGSALQISK
-826 NVSWTGNLSIA
+826 NVSWTGNLMLA
-837 YNKNKIEKLA
+837 YNKNRIESLK
-847 TVPAYAYDLV
+847 TTPSSAYGPV
-857 YITSPEDRS
+857 YSGGS
-866 YAWMKGYDMNT
+866 SAWTQGYDMNT
-877 LWCYKYG
+877 IWAYKYG
-884 GLMNGGTEA
+884 GLKNGGTEA
-893 NPEMKPTIVGK
+893 NPEMKPTLIGK
-904 DGSQQFINSWPS
+904 DGNQQFFNSWPS
-916 GDAMNIS
+916 GTADNIS
-923 YEMGTLV
+923 YDMGTSV

-951 VTGKFGHK
+951 VTGKFGHT

-977 RYYQDVLNCNPN
+977 RYYQDILNCDPN
-989 EMIPMPQTEVE
+989 EMVPMPQTEVE
-1000 TKYYFWDRFHPF
+1000 TRYYFWDRFHPY

-1069 FAYGNMRLQA
+1069 FAYGSMRLQA

>member
-1 MKKLYA
+1 MKKLYTA
-7 AVMLVAL
+7 AMLVAM

-36 GEPLA
+36 GDPLA

-75 YIGFNDYEE
+75 YIGYTDYEE
-84 TVGSKS
+84 SVGAKS
-90 HMNVAM
+90 QMNISM
-96 NEATEQVEQVVVT
+96 EEAAEQVEQVVVT

-119 TGAFDI
+119 TGSFDI
-125 ISAGQ
+125 ISAEQ

-142 IGATAGLVA
+142 IGAAAGLVA

-162 IRGRSTLSTSATE
+162 IRGRSKLSTDATE

-183 AIEGGFSSINPND
+183 AIEGGFESINPND

-220 IVITTKNAKK
+220 IVVTTKNAKR
-230 ENDGTTVT
+230 EGEGTTVT

-250 MDLDYYLNRASTND
+250 MDLDYFLNRASTND
-264 VIDYEVNNFEKCDAS
+264 VIDYEVNNFEKWDAAL
-279 TWYPDPYSGDDYYG
+279 WYIDPYSGADYYDG
-293 GESSVY
+293 TSSVY
-299 KLLNAN
+299 KLLNAH
-305 RLGQISEAEMKTG
+305 RLGQISEAEMNAG
-318 IAKYRNLDN
+318 IAKYRQYDN
-327 TNQLKE
+327 TDQLKE

-338 PIVHQENVSVNIA
+338 PIVHQENISVNIA
-351 TDRTR
+351 TDRSR
-356 TMVSAM
+356 TTLSAL
-362 YQNDRKNFKT
+362 YQNNRRHYKT

-387 LFKWLDLNLNGQ
+387 LFKWLDLTLNGQ
-399 YSRTASQNNIDTG
+399 YSRTASENNVDTS
-412 AFGYAPYE
+412 AFSYAPYE
-420 MILDEN
+420 MIVDEA
-426 GNYIPYEQVS
+426 GNYVPYDDIS
-436 LIYVD
+436 FDYID
-441 KFVPKEKFPY
+441 KFVPKGAFPY
-451 QDWSYNPLQ
+451 DDWSYNPLR
-460 ETNNQKK
+460 ETNGQRK
-467 QSWSTNARLQAGL
+467 QSWSTDARIQAGL

-487 LNIESRIQYELQEGR
+487 LNIESRIQYELLEGR
-502 SKNYYNEDTYYVRST
+502 SKNYYTEDTYYVRST
-517 INMASTWDNN
+517 VNMAASWDKE
-527 DTKDVLNDD
+527 TGEVIS
-536 VVTPNLPS
+536 NLPT
-544 GGILTQSRSQR
+544 GGILTQSRSQS
-555 EVMTIRN
+555 EIMTIRN

-584 IDNVYQSFGN
+584 IDNVYQQFGN
-594 PTTYGYNDETLSVGT
+594 PTTYGYDDATLSVGT
-609 FPNIKG
+609 FPNGVGG
-615 SSYYNWQGSSAS
+615 SGALALKNWQGSAQTF
-627 YSYVNSFSYTT
+627 SYVNSYQYTT

-651 YDEKYTVSGS
+651 FDERYTVSGS
-661 VRTDASNLISDDPK
+661 VRTDASNLISDDPE

-691 KEQFMQDVDWVDALG
+691 NEKFMQEVDWVDALG

-718 KSTSFRPLLSMGTS
+718 KSTSFRPLLNMGAS
-732 PNVATGAYTATVS
+732 QSVATNEYTATVS

-759 WDVGVDFRLL
+759 WDAGIDFRLL
-769 NGKLF
+769 KGKLF
-774 GKLDVYNKYSEDL
+774 GKIDLYNRQSEDL
-787 IGSVSLPYVQGAKE
+787 IGSVTLPYVQGASS

-826 NVSWTGNLSIA
+826 NVSWTGNLMLS
-837 YNKNKIEKLA
+837 YNKNKIEKL
-847 TVPAYAYDLV
+847 TTYPSSAYALAYNSSDP
-857 YITSPEDRS
+857 SSRS
-866 YAWMKGYDMNT
+866 SSWMEGYDMNT

-884 GLMNGGTEA
+884 GLMNGASDA
-893 NPEMKPTIVGK
+893 NPEMKPTLVGK
-904 DGSQQFINSWPS
+904 DGTQQFFNSWPG

-923 YEMGTLV
+923 YEMGTQV
-930 APWTMAFSTAFQV
+930 APWTMAFSTAFKV
-943 YDFDISMI
+943 YDFDISLI

-959 FMRTGFNYPGIS
+959 FMRTGFNYPGMT
-971 GNSIPN
+971 GNAVPN
-977 RYYQDVLNCNPN
+977 KYYQEIVNCDPN
-989 EMIPMPQTEVE
+989 QMVPLPQTEIE
-1000 TKYYFWDRFHPF
+1000 ERYYFWDRFFPF

-1036 KAAKWLGVRNLKVYA
+1036 RATRWLGVRNLKVYA
-1051 QANNPFSIYFNG
+1051 QANNPFSIYFND
-1063 YKEDPE
+1063 YDEDPE
-1069 FAYGNMRLQA
+1069 FSYGSMRLQA
-1079 SYTFGIKCS
+1079 AYTFGIKCS

>member
-22 AQQKEVTGKVSDAN
+22 AQQKEVTGKVSDVN

-62 RISVDAADALTFS
+62 RISVDANDALTFS
-75 YIGFNDYEE
+75 YIGYTNYEE
-84 TVGSKS
+84 TVGAKS
-90 HMNVAM
+90 QMNVAM
-96 NEATEQVEQVVVT
+96 DEAAEQVEQVVVT

-119 TGAFDI
+119 TGSFDI
-125 ISAGQ
+125 ISAAQ

-142 IGATAGLVA
+142 IGAAAGLVA

-162 IRGRSTLSTSATE
+162 IRGRSQLSTSASE

-196 VESITVLK
+196 VESVTVLK

-220 IVITTKNAKK
+220 IVVTTKNAKK
-230 ENDGTTVT
+230 DGDGTTVT

-243 HLKVSPK
+243 FLKVSPK

-264 VIDYEVNNFEKCDAS
+264 VIDYEVNNFYKWDAS
-279 TWYPDPYSGDDYYG
+279 LWYEDPYSGADYTG
-293 GESSVY
+293 GQSSVY
-299 KLLNAN
+299 KLLNAH
-305 RLGQISEAEMKTG
+305 RLGQISQLEMQAG
-318 IAKYRNLDN
+318 IAKYRELDN
-327 TNQLKE
+327 TDQLKE

-338 PIVHQENVSVNIA
+338 PIVHQENVAVNIA
-351 TDRTR
+351 TDRSR
-356 TMVSAM
+356 TSISAL
-362 YQNDRKNFKT
+362 YQNDRKHYKT
-372 QNSEKYMVSFRNQTK
+372 QNSEKYMVSFRNQTNV
-387 LFKWLDLNLNGQ
+387 FKWLDLNLNGQ
-399 YSRTASQNNIDTG
+399 YSRTASQNNIDTS

-420 MILDEN
+420 MIVDEN
-426 GNYIPYEQVS
+426 GNYIPYEKYS
-436 LIYVD
+436 LIYID
-441 KFVPKEKFPY
+441 KYVPKEKFPY

-487 LNIESRIQYELQEGR
+487 LNIESRIQYELAEGR
-502 SKNYYNEDTYYVRST
+502 SKNYYNEETYKVRST
-517 INMASTWDNN
+517 VNMASTWDKTTNA
-527 DTKDVLNDD
+527 
-536 VVTPNLPS
+536 VTQNLPS
-544 GGILTQSRSQR
+544 GGILDQSRSQN
-555 EVMTIRN
+555 EILTIRN

-594 PTTYGYNDETLSVGT
+594 PTTYGYNDATLSVGT
-609 FPNIKG
+609 FPNITG
-615 SSYYNWQGSSAS
+615 SSYKNWQNSSAS

-680 FWSVGASWQLG
+680 FWSVGASWQIG

-706 IRVTYGYNGNVD
+706 VRVTYGYNGNVD
-718 KSTSFRPLLSMGTS
+718 KSTSFRPLLNMSAS
-732 PNVATGAYTATVS
+732 PSVATNGYTATVS

-759 WDVGVDFRLL
+759 WDAGVDFRLL
-769 NGKLF
+769 HGKLF
-774 GKLDVYNKYSEDL
+774 GKLDVYNKYSMDL
-787 IGSVSLPYVQGAKE
+787 IGSVTLPYVQGTSS

-814 ELEIGSALKISK
+814 ELEVGSALKISK
-826 NVSWTGNLSIA
+826 NVSWTGNLMLA
-837 YNKNKIEKLA
+837 YNKNRIEA
-847 TVPAYAYDLV
+847 ISVTPSSAYGPV
-857 YITSPEDRS
+857 YSGGS
-866 YAWMKGYDMNT
+866 SAWTQGYDMNT
-877 LWCYKYG
+877 IWAYKYG
-884 GLMNGGTEA
+884 GLENGGTAA
-893 NPEMKPTIVGK
+893 NPEMKPTLEGK
-904 DGSQQFINSWPS
+904 DGSKQFFNSWPS
-916 GDAMNIS
+916 GTAENIS
-923 YEMGTLV
+923 YDMGTSV

-943 YDFDISMI
+943 YDFDISLI
-951 VTGKFGHK
+951 VTGKFGHT

-977 RYYQDVLNCNPN
+977 RYYQEILNCDPN
-989 EMIPMPQTEVE
+989 QMVPMPQTEVE
-1000 TKYYFWDRFHPF
+1000 TRYYFWDRFHPY

-1069 FAYGNMRLQA
+1069 FAYGSMRLQA

>member
-84 TVGSKS
+84 TVGAKS

-96 NEATEQVEQVVVT
+96 NEAAEQVEQVVVT

-119 TGAFDI
+119 TGSFDI
-125 ISAGQ
+125 ISAAQ

-142 IGATAGLVA
+142 IGAAAGLVA

-162 IRGRSTLSTSATE
+162 IRGRSKLTTGATE

-183 AIEGGFSSINPND
+183 AIEGGFGTINPND
-196 VESITVLK
+196 VESVTVLK

-220 IVITTKNAKK
+220 IVITTKNAKR
-230 ENDGTTVT
+230 EGDGTTVT

-264 VIDYEVNNFEKCDAS
+264 VIDYEVNNFYKWDAGL
-279 TWYPDPYSGDDYYG
+279 WYEDPYSGADYSG
-293 GESSVY
+293 GQSSVY
-299 KLLNAN
+299 KLLNAH

-327 TNQLKE
+327 SDQLKE

-338 PIVHQENVSVNIA
+338 PIVHQENVAVNIA

-356 TMVSAM
+356 TMISAL

-426 GNYIPYEQVS
+426 GNYIPYEQYS

-441 KFVPKEKFPY
+441 KHVPKENFPY

-460 ETNNQKK
+460 ETKGRK
-467 QSWSTNARLQAGL
+467 LQSWSTNARIQAGL
-480 TFKIWKG
+480 TVKIWKG
-487 LNIESRIQYELQEGR
+487 LNIESRVQYELAEGR
-502 SKNYYNEDTYYVRST
+502 TKNYYTEDTYKVRST
-517 INMASTWDNN
+517 VNMAATWDKTT
-527 DTKDVLNDD
+527 DK
-536 VVTPNLPS
+536 VTMNLPA
-544 GGILTQSRSQR
+544 GGMLDQSRTQR
-555 EVMTIRN
+555 EVMTVRN
-562 QVNFNHTFADKHAVA
+562 QLNFNHTFAEKHAVA

-584 IDNVYQSFGN
+584 IDNVYQTFGN

-609 FPNIKG
+609 FPNITG
-615 SSYYNWQGSSAS
+615 SSYKNWQNSSAS
-627 YSYVNSFSYTT
+627 YSYVNKFSYST

-651 YDEKYTVSGS
+651 FDEKYTVSGS

-718 KSTSFRPLLSMGTS
+718 KSTSFRPLLSMGAST
-732 PNVATGAYTATVS
+732 NVATGGYTASVS

-759 WDVGVDFRLL
+759 WDAGIDFRLL
-769 NGKLF
+769 KGKLF

-787 IGSVSLPYVQGAKE
+787 IGSVTLPYVQGTSS

-814 ELEIGSALKISK
+814 ELEIGSALQISK
-826 NVSWTGNLSIA
+826 NVSWTGNLMLS
-837 YNKNKIEKLA
+837 YNKNTIEKL
-847 TVPAYAYDLV
+847 TVTPSNAYALV
-857 YITSPEDRS
+857 YSGGS
-866 YAWMKGYDMNT
+866 SAWMQGYDMNT
-877 LWCYKYG
+877 LWAYKYG
-884 GLMNGGTEA
+884 GLVNGASEA
-893 NPEMKPTIVGK
+893 NPEMKPTLVGK
-904 DGSQQFINSWPS
+904 DGNKQFFNSWPS

-971 GNSIPN
+971 GNSVPN
-977 RYYQDVLNCNPN
+977 RYYQDILNCDPN
-989 EMIPMPQTEVE
+989 EMVPMPQTEVE
-1000 TKYYFWDRFHPF
+1000 ERYYFWDRFHPY

-1069 FAYGNMRLQA
+1069 FGYGNMRLQA

>member
-1 MKKLYA
+1 MKKLYTA
-7 AVMLVAL
+7 TMLVVMCL
-14 CIFSFTAY
+14 FSFSAY
-22 AQQKEVTGKVSDAN
+22 AQQKEVTGKVSDADGN
-36 GEPLA
+36 PLA

-46 VKGKNR
+46 VKGTNR

-62 RISVDAADALTFS
+62 QIKVDAKDALTFS
-75 YIGFNDYEE
+75 YIGYADYEE
-84 TVGSKS
+84 NVGTKTSV
-90 HMNVAM
+90 NVAM
-96 NEATEQVEQVVVT
+96 NEASEQLEQVVVT

-119 TGAFDI
+119 TGSFDI
-125 ISAGQ
+125 ISADQ

-142 IGATAGLVA
+142 VGAAAGLVA

-162 IRGRSTLSTSATE
+162 IRGRSKLSIDATE

-183 AIEGGFSSINPND
+183 AIEGGFESINPND
-196 VESITVLK
+196 VESVTVLK

-220 IVITTKNAKK
+220 IVITTKNAKRDG
-230 ENDGTTVT
+230 DGTTVT

-243 HLKVSPK
+243 FLKVSPK

-264 VIDYEVNNFEKCDAS
+264 VIDYEVNNFYKWDAS
-279 TWYPDPYSGDDYYG
+279 LWYIDPYSGADYYDG
-293 GESSVY
+293 MSSVY
-299 KLLNAN
+299 KLLNAH
-305 RLGQISEAEMKTG
+305 RLGQISEAEMNAG
-318 IAKYRNLDN
+318 IAKYRQYDN
-327 TNQLKE
+327 TDQLKE

-356 TMVSAM
+356 TMSSAL
-362 YQNDRKNFKT
+362 YQNDRKHYKT

-387 LFKWLDLNLNGQ
+387 LFKWLDLALNGQ
-399 YSRTASQNNIDTG
+399 YSRTASEDNVDTN
-412 AFGYAPYE
+412 AFDYAPYE
-420 MILDEN
+420 MIVDEA
-426 GNYIPYEQVS
+426 GNYVPYDQVS
-436 LIYVD
+436 LDYVD
-441 KFVPKEKFPY
+441 KFVPKGAFPY
-451 QDWSYNPLQ
+451 ADWTYNPLQ
-460 ETNNQKK
+460 ETEGRSLK
-467 QSWSTNARLQAGL
+467 SWSTNARIQAGL

-487 LNIESRIQYELQEGR
+487 LNIESRVQYEMQEGR
-502 SKNYYNEDTYYVRST
+502 TKNYYTEDTYKVRST
-517 INMASTWDNN
+517 VNMAATWDKN
-527 DTKDVLNDD
+527 TGE
-536 VVTPNLPS
+536 VTSNLPK
-544 GGILTQSRSQR
+544 GGMLGQSRTQR

-562 QVNFNHTFADKHAVA
+562 QVNFNHTFAEKHAVA
-577 VIAGVET
+577 VIAGIET
-584 IDNVYQSFGN
+584 IDNVYQEFGN

-615 SSYYNWQGSSAS
+615 STYKNWQNSNGS
-627 YSYVNSFSYTT
+627 YSYVNSFTYMT

-706 IRVTYGYNGNVD
+706 VRVTYGYNGNVD
-718 KSTSFRPLLSMGTS
+718 KSTSFRPLIDMGTAT
-732 PNVATGAYTATVS
+732 NVATGGYTAKVS
-745 SYANPTLRWEKTRT
+745 SYANPALRWEKTRT

-769 NGKLF
+769 KGKLF
-774 GKLDVYNKYSEDL
+774 GKLDVYNKNSMDL
-787 IGSVSLPYVQGAKE
+787 IGSVTLPYVQGTSS

-826 NVSWTGNLSIA
+826 NVSWTGNLMLS
-837 YNKNKIEKLA
+837 YNKNKIEKLSSS
-847 TVPAYAYDLV
+847 PSNAYALV
-857 YITSPEDRS
+857 YSGGS
-866 YAWMKGYDMNT
+866 SAWMQGYDMNT
-877 LWCYKYG
+877 IWAYKYG

-893 NPEMKPTIVGK
+893 NPAMKPTLVGK
-904 DGSQQFINSWPS
+904 DGNQQFFNSWPA

-923 YEMGTLV
+923 YEMGTSV

-977 RYYQDVLNCNPN
+977 RYYNEILNCDPN
-989 EMIPMPQTEVE
+989 QMIPMPQTEVE
-1000 TKYYFWDRFHPF
+1000 TRYYFWDRFHPY

-1051 QANNPFSIYFNG
+1051 QANNPFSIYFND
-1063 YKEDPE
+1063 YDEDPE

>member
-96 NEATEQVEQVVVT
+96 NEAAEQVEQVVVT

-142 IGATAGLVA
+142 IGAAAGLVA

-162 IRGRSTLSTSATE
+162 IRGRSKLSTGATE

-196 VESITVLK
+196 VESVTVLK

-230 ENDGTTVT
+230 ESDGTTVT

-299 KLLNAN
+299 KLLNAH

-327 TNQLKE
+327 TDQLKE

-351 TDRTR
+351 TDRSR
-356 TMVSAM
+356 TSISAM
-362 YQNDRKNFKT
+362 YQNDRKNYKT
-372 QNSEKYMVSFRNQTK
+372 QNSEKYMVSFRNQTN
-387 LFKWLDLNLNGQ
+387 LFKWLDLTLNGQ
-399 YSRTASQNNIDTG
+399 YSRTASQNNIDTS

-420 MILDEN
+420 MIVDEN

-441 KFVPKEKFPY
+441 KFIPKDKFPY

-460 ETNNQKK
+460 ETKNQKK

-480 TFKIWKG
+480 TFKLMKG
-487 LNIESRIQYELQEGR
+487 LNIESRIQYELAEGR

-517 INMASTWDNN
+517 INMASSWDRE
-527 DTKDVLNDD
+527 TD
-536 VVTPNLPS
+536 VVTPNLPV
-544 GGILTQSRSQR
+544 GGILTQSRSQN
-555 EVMTIRN
+555 EILTIRN
-562 QVNFNHTFADKHAVA
+562 QVNFNRTFADKHAVA

-594 PTTYGYNDETLSVGT
+594 PTTYGYNDATLSVGT
-609 FPNIKG
+609 FPNITGAK
-615 SSYYNWQGSSAS
+615 YKNWQGGNGS

-661 VRTDASNLISDDPK
+661 VRSDASNLITDDPK

-706 IRVTYGYNGNVD
+706 VRVTYGYNGNVD
-718 KSTSFRPLLSMGTS
+718 KSTSFRPLINMGASTS
-732 PNVATGAYTATVS
+732 AATGEYTATVS

-774 GKLDVYNKYSEDL
+774 GKLDVYNKYSMDL
-787 IGSVSLPYVQGAKE
+787 IGSETLPYVQGTDT
-801 MKMNTAEVSNKGF
+801 MKKNTAEVSNKGF
-814 ELEIGSALKISK
+814 ELEVGSALQISK
-826 NVSWTGNLSIA
+826 NVSWTGNLMLA
-837 YNKNKIEKLA
+837 YNKNRIEALY
-847 TVPAYAYDLV
+847 TTPSSAYGPV
-857 YITSPEDRS
+857 YSGGSSGWI
-866 YAWMKGYDMNT
+866 KGYDMNT
-877 LWCYKYG
+877 IWAYKYG
-884 GLMNGGTEA
+884 GLKNGGTEA
-893 NPEMKPTIVGK
+893 NPEMKPTLIGK
-904 DGSQQFINSWPS
+904 DGTQQFFNSWPS
-916 GDAMNIS
+916 GTADNIS
-923 YEMGTLV
+923 YDMGTSV

-951 VTGKFGHK
+951 VTGKFGHT

-989 EMIPMPQTEVE
+989 EMVPCRRP
-1000 TKYYFWDRFHPF
+1000 
-1012 MSYLAENAGHI
+1012 
-1023 RLQELSVA
+1023 RLRPNTTSGIVSTPSCRIWPRMQVTSVC
-1031 YNLPK
+1031 
-1036 KAAKWLGVRNLKVYA
+1036 R
-1051 QANNPFSIYFNG
+1051 S
-1063 YKEDPE
+1063 
-1069 FAYGNMRLQA
+1069 
-1079 SYTFGIKCS
+1079 
-1088 F
+1088 